1 MILDPRD
8 GDIEDDASSTHQRS
22 LLSLAGSLFAEIS
35 LPKLLAVWI
44 VLLLVPALLL
54 GAAPL
59 VATAWAVAVWDKTA
73 NVFTEF
79 WPALLL
85 PPLAAIGW
93 FGGRRALR
101 LAESSFW
108 SLNALAVQPVY
119 VIFREG
125 LRHLAEALLP
135 ARMTPPRRSMV
146 RALSAAVSGLVVFV
160 LGSGAVALL
169 WPATRWIGSVA
180 GLASAHLMVPVLLAN
195 SLSLIAAYCAV
206 AALVWGVG
214 DALMAQPRDLAGFA
228 PAAPGD
234 RVWRVAHLSDIHT
247 VGERYGFRIESGR
260 AGPRGNDRLQQTLA
274 RLDAIHAEQPL
285 DFVLVTGD
293 LTDAGRSA
301 EWAEFFLALAA
312 YPALAERVVALPGN
326 HDVNVVDRA
335 SPARMEL
342 QMSPTKRLRQLRT
355 LSALERLQGGR
366 VRVVD
371 FSRRGPAHGGRPVLG
386 DSVLGD
392 SVLGDSVLGDPVLG
406 SPVPG
411 GPVPGSL
418 LTEALAPHA
427 AGMAAFAD
435 SGSPR
440 RLSRALAELWDAV
453 YPMVLPPATPDGLG
467 IIILNSNAET
477 HFSFTNALG
486 VVSSAQAKR
495 IRAAAKL
502 YPQACWIIALHHHL
516 IEYPQK
522 ANALSMRIGTALVN
536 GSWMIRQL
544 QRLAGR
550 AVIMH
555 GHRHTDWIGQC
566 GRLLIVS
573 APSPVMAPASAG
585 APYFYVHSLAI
596 GADAQ
601 LKLRQAE
608 RVEVAL

>member
-1 MILDPRD
+1 MQPILDPRD
-8 GDIEDDASSTHQRS
+8 GDFEDDASSTHQRS

-35 LPKLLAVWI
+35 LPKLLAVWV
-44 VLLLVPALLL
+44 VLLLIPALLL

-73 NVFTEF
+73 DMFTDI

-93 FGGRRALR
+93 FGGRRTLR

-108 SLNALAVQPVY
+108 SLNALAVQPIY

-125 LRHLAEALLP
+125 LRHLAESLLP
-135 ARMTPPRRSMV
+135 SGMRPSRRSAV
-146 RALSAAVSGLVVFV
+146 RALSAAVSGIALFL
-160 LGSGAVALL
+160 LGCGAVALL
-169 WPATRWIGSVA
+169 WPATRWVGSIA
-180 GLASAHLMVPVLLAN
+180 GLTSVHLMVPVLLAN
-195 SLSLIAAYCAV
+195 SLTLIAAYCAV
-206 AALVWGVG
+206 ATLVWGVG

-234 RVWRVAHLSDIHT
+234 RVWRVAHLSDIHV
-247 VGERYGFRIESGR
+247 VGERFGFRIESGR
-260 AGPRGNDRLQQTLA
+260 AGPRGNDRFRQTLA
-274 RLDAIHAEQPL
+274 RLDAIHAGQPL
-285 DFVLVTGD
+285 DVVLITGD

-301 EWAEFFLALAA
+301 EWAEFFIALEA

-326 HDVNVVDRA
+326 HDVNVVDRS

-355 LSALERLQGGR
+355 ISALERLQGGR
-366 VRVVD
+366 VRVV
-371 FSRRGPAHGGRPVLG
+371 GGG
-386 DSVLGD
+386 F
-392 SVLGDSVLGDPVLG
+392 
-406 SPVPG
+406 
-411 GPVPGSL
+411 

-440 RLSRALAELWDAV
+440 RLSRALAEVWDAV

-495 IRAAAKL
+495 IRVAAGL
-502 YPQACWIIALHHHL
+502 YPQACWIVALHHHL

-536 GSWMIRQL
+536 GSLMIRQL

-573 APSPVMAPASAG
+573 APSPVMAPAAAG
-585 APYFYVHSLAI
+585 TPYFYIHSLAI
-596 GADAQ
+596 GPDAQ
-601 LKLRQAE
+601 LKLRQPE
-608 RVEVAL
+608 RVEVTP

>member
-22 LLSLAGSLFAEIS
+22 LLSLAGSLLAEIS
-35 LPKLLAVWI
+35 LPKLFAVWI
-44 VLLLVPALLL
+44 ILLLVPALLL

-59 VATAWAVAVWDKTA
+59 VATAWVAAVWNKTA
-73 NVFTEF
+73 SLLTEL

-108 SLNALAVQPVY
+108 SLNALAVQPIY
-119 VIFREG
+119 VVFREG
-125 LRHLAEALLP
+125 LRHLAETLLP
-135 ARMTPPRRSMV
+135 DGMTPSWRSAV
-146 RALSAAVSGLVVFV
+146 RALSAAVSGIAVFL
-160 LGSGAVALL
+160 LGCGIVALL
-169 WPATRWIGSVA
+169 WPATRWVGSIA
-180 GLASAHLMVPVLLAN
+180 GLTSAHLMVPVLLAN
-195 SLSLIAAYCAV
+195 SLTLIAAYCAI
-206 AALVWGVG
+206 AALVWGVS
-214 DALMAQPRDLAGFA
+214 DALMAQPRDLEGFA
-228 PAAPGD
+228 PPAPGD
-234 RVWRVAHLSDIHT
+234 RVWRVAHLSDIHI

-260 AGPRGNDRLQQTLA
+260 AGPRGNDRFQQTLA

-285 DFVLVTGD
+285 DFVLITGD

-301 EWAEFFLALAA
+301 EWAEFFIALEA
-312 YPALAERVVALPGN
+312 YPALAERVIALPGN
-326 HDVNVVDRA
+326 HDVNVVDRS

-371 FSRRGPAHGGRPVLG
+371 FSG
-386 DSVLGD
+386 
-392 SVLGDSVLGDPVLG
+392 
-406 SPVPG
+406 G
-411 GPVPGSL
+411 GPVPGTP
-418 LTEALAPHA
+418 LTEVLQPHA
-427 AGMAAFAD
+427 AGMTEFAY

-440 RLSRALAELWDAV
+440 RLSRALAEVWDAV

-486 VVSSAQAKR
+486 VISSAQAKR
-495 IRAAAKL
+495 IRVAAGL

-522 ANALSMRIGTALVN
+522 ADALSMRIGTALVN
-536 GSWMIRQL
+536 GSWVIRQL

-573 APSPVMAPASAG
+573 APSPVMVPAAAG

-596 GADAQ
+596 GPDAQ

-608 RVEVAL
+608 RVEVAP

>member
-1 MILDPRD
+1 MQPILDPRA

-35 LPKLLAVWI
+35 LPKLFAVWI
-44 VLLLVPALLL
+44 VLLLIPALLL

-59 VATAWAVAVWDKTA
+59 VATAWAVAVRDKTA
-73 NVFTEF
+73 DLFTGI

-108 SLNALAVQPVY
+108 SLNALAVQPIY

-125 LRHLAEALLP
+125 LRHLAESVLP
-135 ARMTPPRRSMV
+135 SGMRPSWRAAV
-146 RALSAAVSGLVVFV
+146 RALSAAVSGIAVFLLGCGGVV
-160 LGSGAVALL
+160 LL
-169 WPATRWIGSVA
+169 WPATRWVGSVA
-180 GLASAHLMVPVLLAN
+180 GLASVHLMIPVLLAN
-195 SLSLIAAYCAV
+195 SLTLIAAYCAV

-228 PAAPGD
+228 PEAPGD
-234 RVWRVAHLSDIHT
+234 RVWRVAHLSDIHA

-260 AGPRGNDRLQQTLA
+260 AGPRGNERFRQTLA
-274 RLDAIHAEQPL
+274 RLDAIHAAQPL
-285 DFVLVTGD
+285 DVVLITGD

-301 EWAEFFLALAA
+301 EWAEFFIALEA
-312 YPALAERVVALPGN
+312 YPALAERVIALPGN
-326 HDVNVVDRA
+326 HDVNVVDRS

-342 QMSPTKRLRQLRT
+342 PMSPTKRLRQLRT
-355 LSALERLQGGR
+355 ISALERLQGRR

-371 FSRRGPAHGGRPVLG
+371 FSGGG
-386 DSVLGD
+386 Q
-392 SVLGDSVLGDPVLG
+392 
-406 SPVPG
+406 VPG
-411 GPVPGSL
+411 GFLSD
-418 LTEALAPHA
+418 ALAPHA

-440 RLSRALAELWDAV
+440 RLSRALAEVWDAV

-495 IRAAAKL
+495 IRVASGL

-573 APSPVMAPASAG
+573 APSPVMAPAGAG
-585 APYFYVHSLAI
+585 VPYFYVHSLAI
-596 GADAQ
+596 GPDAQ
-601 LKLRQAE
+601 LKLRRAE
-608 RVEVAL
+608 RVEVTS

>member
-1 MILDPRD
+1 MQPILDPRD

-35 LPKLLAVWI
+35 LPKLFAVWI

-59 VATAWAVAVWDKTA
+59 LATAWAVAVRDKTA
-73 NVFTEF
+73 DLLTGI
-79 WPALLL
+79 WPTVLL

-108 SLNALAVQPVY
+108 SLNALAVQPIY

-125 LRHLAEALLP
+125 LRHLAESLLP
-135 ARMTPPRRSMV
+135 SGMRPSWRAAV
-146 RALSAAVSGLVVFV
+146 RALSAAVSGIAVFL
-160 LGSGAVALL
+160 LGCGAAVLL
-169 WPATRWIGSVA
+169 WPATRWVGSVA
-180 GLASAHLMVPVLLAN
+180 GLASVHLMIPVLLAN
-195 SLSLIAAYCAV
+195 SLTLIAAYCAV

-228 PAAPGD
+228 PEAPGD
-234 RVWRVAHLSDIHT
+234 RVWRVAHLSDIHM

-260 AGPRGNDRLQQTLA
+260 AGPRGNERFRQTLA
-274 RLDAIHAEQPL
+274 RLNAVHARDPL
-285 DFVLVTGD
+285 DVVLITGD

-301 EWAEFFLALAA
+301 EWAEFFIALEA
-312 YPALAERVVALPGN
+312 YPALAERVIALPGN
-326 HDVNVVDRA
+326 HDVNVVDRS

-342 QMSPTKRLRQLRT
+342 PMSPTKRLRQLRT
-355 LSALERLQGGR
+355 ISALEHLQGRR

-371 FSRRGPAHGGRPVLG
+371 FSGGG
-386 DSVLGD
+386 Q
-392 SVLGDSVLGDPVLG
+392 
-406 SPVPG
+406 VPG
-411 GPVPGSL
+411 GFLSD
-418 LTEALAPHA
+418 ALAPHA

-435 SGSPR
+435 LGSPR
-440 RLSRALAELWDAV
+440 RLSRALAEVWDAV

-495 IRAAAKL
+495 IRVAAGL

-573 APSPVMAPASAG
+573 APSPVMAPG

-596 GADAQ
+596 GPDAQ
-601 LKLRQAE
+601 LKLRRPE
-608 RVEVAL
+608 PVEVTP

>member
-1 MILDPRD
+1 MKPILDPRD

-35 LPKLLAVWI
+35 LPKLFAVWI

-73 NVFTEF
+73 NVFTEI

-93 FGGRRALR
+93 FGGRRTLR

-125 LRHLAEALLP
+125 LRHLAELLLP
-135 ARMTPPRRSMV
+135 SAMRPSWRSAV
-146 RALSAAVSGLVVFV
+146 RALSAAVSGLAVFV
-160 LGSGAVALL
+160 LGCLVVALL
-169 WPATRWIGSVA
+169 WPATQWIGSIA
-180 GLASAHLMVPVLLAN
+180 GLASVHLMVPVLLAN
-195 SLSLIAAYCAV
+195 SLTLIAAYCAV

-228 PAAPGD
+228 PEAPGD
-234 RVWRVAHLSDIHT
+234 RVWRVAHLSDLHT

-260 AGPRGNDRLQQTLA
+260 AGPRGNDRFQQTLA

-285 DFVLVTGD
+285 DFVLITGD

-301 EWAEFFLALAA
+301 EWAEFFIALEA
-312 YPALAERVVALPGN
+312 YPALAERVIALPGN
-326 HDVNVVDRA
+326 HDVNVVDRS

-342 QMSPTKRLRQLRT
+342 RMSPTKRLRQLRT
-355 LSALERLQGGR
+355 ISALERLQGGR

-371 FSRRGPAHGGRPVLG
+371 GGF
-386 DSVLGD
+386 
-392 SVLGDSVLGDPVLG
+392 
-406 SPVPG
+406 
-411 GPVPGSL
+411 
-418 LTEALAPHA
+418 LTDVLAPHA

-440 RLSRALAELWDAV
+440 RLSRALAEVWDVV

-486 VVSSAQAKR
+486 VVSSGQAKR
-495 IRAAAKL
+495 IRVAAEH
-502 YPQACWIIALHHHL
+502 YPQACWIVALHHHL

-522 ANALSMRIGTALVN
+522 ASALSMRIGTALVN

-585 APYFYVHSLAI
+585 VPYFYVHSLAI
-596 GADAQ
+596 GSDAQ
-601 LKLRQAE
+601 LKLRRAE
-608 RVEVAL
+608 RVEVTP